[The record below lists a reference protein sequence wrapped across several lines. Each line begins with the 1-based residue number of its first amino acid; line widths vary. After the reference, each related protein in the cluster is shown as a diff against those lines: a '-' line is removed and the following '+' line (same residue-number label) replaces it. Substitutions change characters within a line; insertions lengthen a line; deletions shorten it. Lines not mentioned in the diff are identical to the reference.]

1 MFSPFKILEKSPKQL
16 SRVTQWDGPSSPTQG
31 LKGRQCWSSV
41 PEVRSLVL
49 SGWGTRVCVCGGVLL
64 WVTLDVCV
72 VHIITSL
79 TEWICPLLFNFLF
92 VNSMAST
99 SNWQL
104 KSLSLSLSSTRD
116 AGRPEVVYFE
126 KECNNGYL
134 KKMTEVTEFLGRQA
148 GRQAAPLDWG
158 TI

>member
-1 MFSPFKILEKSPKQL
+1 MRWTLKFHPGLEGPPVLELGSWSAVFGFILM
-16 SRVTQWDGPSSPTQG
+16 RHT
-31 LKGRQCWSSV
+31 C
-41 PEVRSLVL
+41 
-49 SGWGTRVCVCGGVLL
+49 VCVGGVLL

-104 KSLSLSLSSTRD
+104 KSLSLSSTRD

-148 GRQAAPLDWG
+148 GRPHHLTEALFNRRFQRFWWQLHRLLFSW
-158 TI
+158 